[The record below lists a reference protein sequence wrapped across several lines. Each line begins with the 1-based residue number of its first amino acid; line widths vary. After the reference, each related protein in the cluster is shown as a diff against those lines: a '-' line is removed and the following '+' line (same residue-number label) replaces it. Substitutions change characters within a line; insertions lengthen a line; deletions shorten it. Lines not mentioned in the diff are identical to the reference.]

1 MKISFGTEISVS
13 HERVDFEEPKASY
26 EKREYEKTFISFANW
41 YRNISESRKSGF

>member
-26 EKREYEKTFISFANW
+26 EKREYEKTYFICKLVQK
-41 YRNISESRKSGF
+41 YQ